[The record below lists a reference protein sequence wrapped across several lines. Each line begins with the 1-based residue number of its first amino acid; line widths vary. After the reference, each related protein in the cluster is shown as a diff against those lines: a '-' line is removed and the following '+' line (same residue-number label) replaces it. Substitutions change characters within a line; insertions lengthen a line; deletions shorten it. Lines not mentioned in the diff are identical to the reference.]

1 MKSGLAM
8 LIFLAAAAFSPASA
22 EQASP
27 IEKILEMISDLQAK
41 VIGEGND
48 AQKEY
53 DSYAEWCEDRSTQL
67 GFEIK
72 TGKSEKAELEATI
85 EEETSTAA
93 ALETKIEELSNDIQT
108 DEADLDAATKIREK
122 ENADFKAEEAE
133 LTQVLDMLERATSIL
148 SKEMAKSGAAMLQLK
163 SATSITDALS
173 VMVQASA
180 LSSADASKLTALV
193 QTQSS
198 DDDSDTGAPAA

>member
-1 MKSGLAM
+1 MKCQIAM
-8 LIFLAAAAFSPASA
+8 MFLFAFAAAPAAAS
-22 EQASP
+22 QANP

-41 VIGEGND
+41 VIAEGED

-53 DSYAEWCEDRSTQL
+53 DEYSEWCEDRSTQL

-72 TGKSEKAELEATI
+72 TGKAEKAELEATI

-122 ENADFKAEEAE
+122 ENADFKAEESE
-133 LTQVLDMLERATSIL
+133 LTEVISMLERATSIL
-148 SKEMAKSGAAMLQLK
+148 EKEMAKS
-163 SATSITDALS
+163 SF
-173 VMVQASA
+173 
-180 LSSADASKLTALV
+180 
-193 QTQSS
+193 
-198 DDDSDTGAPAA
+198 